1 MKTIVVVIILFVA
14 TTAQATGVDL
24 HRMWDDRCIECHG
37 HAGDFARTWLSV
49 ADKKLQGR
57 HHIHDLRQFLI
68 NHYLAE
74 GEVDAVYDML
84 LAQATNPPRFR
95 DECSR
100 CHHSAAEFVRNSL
113 KLHNGVLYDRTSGIP
128 IRSLLNGHQKLTS
141 DDAEFFSSLLTRV
154 AREIYRP

>member
-1 MKTIVVVIILFVA
+1 MKTVVLVVIMFTTTVA
-14 TTAQATGVDL
+14 EATGVDL

-49 ADKKLQGR
+49 SDNKLQGR
-57 HHIHDLRQFLI
+57 HHVHDLRQFFI
-68 NHYLAE
+68 NHYLTE
-74 GEVDAVYDML
+74 SEVDAVYDML

-113 KLHNGVLYDRTSGIP
+113 DLRDGVLYNRTSGLP
-128 IRSLLNGHQKLTS
+128 IRGFLNSHQKLTS
-141 DDAEFFSSLLTRV
+141 DDAEFFDRLLTRV
-154 AREIYRP
+154 AQEIYRP